1 MDSKQ
6 IYLFSPSFINE
17 LIFIPYLLS
26 TLSVPSSLLGIEDG
40 KREET
45 VHDFNG
51 SSVKDKYINR

>member
-6 IYLFSPSFINE
+6 IYLFSPSFMNE

-26 TLSVPSSLLGIEDG
+26 TLSVPSSLLGIEDA
-40 KREET
+40 KKEET
-45 VHDFNG
+45 VYDFNG